1 MKPSPAL
8 LPALSALAISCA
20 AHGSTTQVGN
30 AEQADLNVRSSANR
44 SQWVGTWRL
53 TRQPPQ
59 ARPGF
64 SVEVAFD
71 SVLEGKV
78 YGKLVSFFAGNVGID
93 PTRYGAF
100 SAELGPDSLLA
111 FTIAPADSAPPR
123 ALFFSGTLGADTL
136 RLRRFAIGRDTVAAG
151 ATRWFLVKR

>member
-8 LPALSALAISCA
+8 LPALTALAISCA
-20 AHGSTTQVGN
+20 TQGSTT
-30 AEQADLNVRSSANR
+30 LNDVNLGSSANR

-64 SVEVAFD
+64 RVEVAFD
-71 SVLEGKV
+71 SVLSGKV
-78 YGKLVSFFAGNVGID
+78 YGRLVSFFAGNVGID
-93 PTRYGAF
+93 PTGYRAF

-111 FTIAPADSAPPR
+111 FTIAPADSASPQ
-123 ALFFSGTLGADTL
+123 ALFFFGTLGTDTL
-136 RLRRFAIGRDTVAAG
+136 RLRRFAIGRDTVTAG
-151 ATRWFLVKR
+151 AMRWFLVRKK

>member
-8 LPALSALAISCA
+8 LPALTALALSCA
-20 AHGSTTQVGN
+20 AHGSTTLNDV
-30 AEQADLNVRSSANR
+30 NVRSSANR

-71 SVLEGKV
+71 SVLAGKV

-93 PTRYGAF
+93 PTRYSAF

-111 FTIAPADSAPPR
+111 FTVAPADSASPQ
-123 ALFFSGTLGADTL
+123 ALFFSGTLGTDTL

-151 ATRWFLVKR
+151 AMRWFLVKR